1 MPSLTLGAESE
12 VVVVLVDDVEALLPL
27 LGPALLLLLRCLLQS
42 ANNNN
47 TLIIS
52 FRRFRSTSSLCHSS
66 QSRLDSFVRLI
77 NIPLNGN

>member
-27 LGPALLLLLRCLLQS
+27 LRPALLLLRCLLQS

-66 QSRLDSFVRLI
+66 RCRLDSFVRLI
-77 NIPLNGN
+77 NIPT